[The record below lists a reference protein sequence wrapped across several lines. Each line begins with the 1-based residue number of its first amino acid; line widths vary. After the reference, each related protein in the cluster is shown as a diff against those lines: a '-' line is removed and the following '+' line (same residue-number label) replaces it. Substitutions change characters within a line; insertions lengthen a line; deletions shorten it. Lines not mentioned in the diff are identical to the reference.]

1 MNDAKLQCQEYGGIY
16 VLLLLLQ
23 FIKIEFVSKLDK
35 GCGYLLDSPAEIMV
49 HLAMT
54 AAFIVN

>member
-16 VLLLLLQ
+16 VSLLLL
-23 FIKIEFVSKLDK
+23 FIKIEFISKLDK
-35 GCGYLLDSPAEIMV
+35 GCCYLPDSPAEIIV